1 MKKFSYTEPYIYPS
15 PERGNAKTGYK
26 DRNNK
31 PITKWFVKYIITFED
46 RVKIQRKEYGSSY
59 DIDLNRIR
67 NLRTKMYEA
76 NILRDYVEDDLKN
89 GIDPL
94 DRKAAL
100 EARAL
105 QILSEAEKYSIRYVF
120 SQWFA
125 SKNYSNP
132 IPSKEISAK
141 GYLLFY
147 NNLFIPYLERCGLAE
162 DIRKIT
168 DLHITAFIR
177 EKYDAGDWGAFTCNV
192 RIGWLGG
199 VFKYAYRQRLIPINP
214 MNFVERI
221 SENKIIFDK
230 DNKPMLKSKKEAR
243 FSIFTDNEIED
254 IFEGFRDSP
263 YEPIAKTVF
272 YSFIRFSELFR
283 LRLSD
288 LDLANGVFH
297 IRPEIAKG
305 QRDGRI
311 HTVKIYPP
319 LQEALHRY
327 INKYFGVDTRPEY
340 YLFYHI
346 EKTRP
351 ASYSIFQH
359 AFIQLK
365 MVLETKGIFIRKSP
379 YSLKHTGAK
388 RFIDINK
395 KKNVKSYQIIE
406 AIMKQMRHSDFSTT
420 QKYIYKDLGINLDED
435 DVFSF
440 E

>member
-15 PERGNAKTGYK
+15 PESGNAKTGYK

-31 PITKWFVKYIITFED
+31 TITKWFVKYIVTFD
-46 RVKIQRKEYGSSY
+46 DGIKIPRKEYGNSY
-59 DIDLNRIR
+59 DIDLNRIK

-76 NILRDYVEDDLKN
+76 HILRDYVEDDLKN

-105 QILSEAEKYSIRYVF
+105 EILSEAEKYSISYVF
-120 SQWFA
+120 KQWFS
-125 SKNYSNP
+125 SKNYDNP

-147 NNLFIPYLERCGLAE
+147 NNLFIPFLEKYGLDK
-162 DIRKIT
+162 DIRTIT
-168 DLHITAFIR
+168 ELHISRFVR
-177 EKYDAGDWGAFTCNV
+177 EKYDAGDWSAFTCNV

-199 VFKYAYRQRLIPINP
+199 VFKYAYRQKLISVNP

-221 SENKIIFDK
+221 SENKIILNK
-230 DNKPMLKSKKEAR
+230 DNKPLLKRKKEAR
-243 FSIFTDNEIED
+243 FSIFTDSEIET
-254 IFEGFRDSP
+254 IFEGFKDSP
-263 YEPIAKTVF
+263 YEAVAKTVF

-283 LRLSD
+283 LRISD

-305 QRDGRI
+305 QRDGRT
-311 HTVKIYPP
+311 HSVKIYSP
-319 LQEALHRY
+319 LQEALCRY
-327 INKYFGVDTRPEY
+327 IDRYFGADIAPEY

-351 ASYSIFQH
+351 GSYSIFQH

-365 MVLETKGIFIRKSP
+365 KNLETRQIFIKKSP

-388 RFIDINK
+388 RFIDVNK
-395 KKNVKSYQIIE
+395 KKDVKSYQIIE